1 MDLLLIIISTV
12 LIILGIIGSF
22 MPILPGPLTSW
33 LGLFILNL
41 ISSVEIDNTLLIIT
55 FIIATTIFI
64 LDSLI
69 PIYGSKYFGAT
80 KYGIIGA
87 SIGLV
92 IGIITPIP
100 FGILIG
106 PILGALIGELL
117 FNNDLKKSIK
127 SSIGVL
133 IGFVASSFI
142 KFVTSIVYLIIY
154 IVQLWEYIIII

>member
-1 MDLLLIIISTV
+1 MDLLLIIISAV
-12 LIILGIIGSF
+12 LINSGIIGSF

-33 LGLFILNL
+33 FGLFILNL
-41 ISSVEIDNTLLIIT
+41 ISSVEIDSTLLIIT
-55 FIIATTIFI
+55 FIIAITIFI

-142 KFVTSIVYLIIY
+142 KFVTSIVYLMIY
-154 IVQLWEYIIII
+154 IIQLWEYI

>member
-1 MDLLLIIISTV
+1 MDLLLIIISAV
-12 LIILGIIGSF
+12 LIISGIIGSF

-33 LGLFILNL
+33 FGLFILNL
-41 ISSVEIDNTLLIIT
+41 ISSVEIDSTLLIIT
-55 FIIATTIFI
+55 FIIAITIFI

-142 KFVTSIVYLIIY
+142 KFVTSIVYLMIY
-154 IVQLWEYIIII
+154 IIELWKYI

>member
-1 MDLLLIIISTV
+1 MDLFLIIISSL
-12 LIILGIIGSF
+12 LIILGMVGSF
-22 MPILPGPLTSW
+22 MPIIPGPLTSW
-33 LGLFILNL
+33 FGLFIFNL
-41 ISSVEIDNTLLIIT
+41 IPTVEIDNTILVIT
-55 FIIATTIFI
+55 FIISIIIFI
-64 LDSLI
+64 LDNLI

-92 IGIITPIP
+92 VGILSPIP

-106 PILGALIGELL
+106 PIFGALIGELM

-133 IGFVASSFI
+133 IGFLASSLI
-142 KFVTSIVYLIIY
+142 KFVTCIAYLMIYLIQFWKY
-154 IVQLWEYIIII
+154 I

>member
-1 MDLLLIIISTV
+1 MDLFLLILSAMLIIS
-12 LIILGIIGSF
+12 GIIGSF
-22 MPILPGPLTSW
+22 MPIIPGPLTSW
-33 LGLFILNL
+33 FGLFSLNL
-41 ISSVEIDNTLLIIT
+41 ISTVEIDKTLLIIT
-55 FIIATTIFI
+55 FIIALIIFV

-80 KYGIIGA
+80 KYGILGA
-87 SIGLV
+87 SIGLL

-100 FGILIG
+100 FGIIIG

-133 IGFVASSFI
+133 IGFLASTFI
-142 KFVTSIVYLIIY
+142 KFITSLIYLMIY
-154 IVQLWEYIIII
+154 LVQLWEYI

>member
-1 MDLLLIIISTV
+1 MDLFLIIISSL
-12 LIILGIIGSF
+12 LIILGMVGSF
-22 MPILPGPLTSW
+22 MPIIPGPLTSW
-33 LGLFILNL
+33 FGLFIFNL
-41 ISSVEIDNTLLIIT
+41 IPTAEINSTILVIT
-55 FIIATTIFI
+55 FIIAVIIFI
-64 LDSLI
+64 LDYLI

-92 IGIITPIP
+92 VGILSPIP

-106 PILGALIGELL
+106 PIFGALIGELM

-133 IGFVASSFI
+133 IGFVASSLI
-142 KFVTSIVYLIIY
+142 KFVTCIAYLMIY
-154 IVQLWEYIIII
+154 LMQFWEYI

>member
-1 MDLLLIIISTV
+1 MDLLLIIISGV

-33 LGLFILNL
+33 FGLFILNL
-41 ISSVEIDNTLLIIT
+41 ISSIEIENTLLIIT
-55 FIIATTIFI
+55 FIIAVTIFI

-92 IGIITPIP
+92 IGILTPIP

-106 PILGALIGELL
+106 PIMGALIGELL
-117 FNNDLKKSIK
+117 FNKDLKKSIK

-142 KFVTSIVYLIIY
+142 KFVTCVVYLIIY
-154 IVQLWEYIIII
+154 IVQLWEYI

>member
-1 MDLLLIIISTV
+1 MDLFLLILSAMLIIS
-12 LIILGIIGSF
+12 GIIGSF
-22 MPILPGPLTSW
+22 IPILPGPLTSW
-33 LGLFILNL
+33 FGLFSLNL
-41 ISSVEIDNTLLIIT
+41 ISTVEIDKTLLIIT
-55 FIIATTIFI
+55 FVIALIIFV

-80 KYGIIGA
+80 KYGILGA
-87 SIGLV
+87 SIGLL

-100 FGILIG
+100 FGIIIG

-133 IGFVASSFI
+133 IGFLASTFI
-142 KFVTSIVYLIIY
+142 KFITSVIYLMIY
-154 IVQLWEYIIII
+154 LVQLWEYI

>member
-1 MDLLLIIISTV
+1 MDLLLIIISAV
-12 LIILGIIGSF
+12 LIISGIIGSF

-33 LGLFILNL
+33 FGLFILNL
-41 ISSVEIDNTLLIIT
+41 ISSIEIDSTLLIIT
-55 FIIATTIFI
+55 FIIAITIFI

-87 SIGLV
+87 STVDV
-92 IGIITPIP
+92 IGIIAPIP

-142 KFVTSIVYLIIY
+142 KFVTSIVYLMIY
-154 IVQLWEYIIII
+154 IIQLWEYI

>member
-1 MDLLLIIISTV
+1 MDLLLIIISAV

-33 LGLFILNL
+33 FGLFILNL
-41 ISSVEIDNTLLIIT
+41 ISSVEIDSALLIIT
-55 FIIATTIFI
+55 FIIAITIFI

-117 FNNDLKKSIK
+117 FNNDLRKSIK

-133 IGFVASSFI
+133 IGFVASSLI
-142 KFVTSIVYLIIY
+142 KFVISIVYLMIY
-154 IVQLWEYIIII
+154 LVQLWEYIQ

>member
-1 MDLLLIIISTV
+1 MDLFLLILSAMLIIS
-12 LIILGIIGSF
+12 GIIGSF
-22 MPILPGPLTSW
+22 IPILPGPLTSW
-33 LGLFILNL
+33 FGLFSLNL
-41 ISSVEIDNTLLIIT
+41 ISTVEIDKTLLIIT
-55 FIIATTIFI
+55 FVIAVIIFI

-80 KYGIIGA
+80 KYGILGA
-87 SIGLV
+87 SIGLL

-100 FGILIG
+100 FGIIIG

-133 IGFVASSFI
+133 IGFLASTFI
-142 KFVTSIVYLIIY
+142 KFITSVIYLMIY
-154 IVQLWEYIIII
+154 LVQLWEYI

>member
-1 MDLLLIIISTV
+1 MDLLLIIISGV

-33 LGLFILNL
+33 FGLFILNL
-41 ISSVEIDNTLLIIT
+41 ISSIEIENTLLIIT
-55 FIIATTIFI
+55 FIIAVTIFI

-92 IGIITPIP
+92 IGILTPIP

-106 PILGALIGELL
+106 PIMGALIGELL
-117 FNNDLKKSIK
+117 FNKDLKKSIK

-133 IGFVASSFI
+133 IGFLASSFI
-142 KFVTSIVYLIIY
+142 KFVTCVIYLIIY
-154 IVQLWEYIIII
+154 IVKLWEYI

>member
-1 MDLLLIIISTV
+1 MDLLLIIISAV
-12 LIILGIIGSF
+12 LIISGIIGSF

-33 LGLFILNL
+33 FGLFILNL
-41 ISSVEIDNTLLIIT
+41 ISSIEIDSTLLIIT
-55 FIIATTIFI
+55 FIIAITIFI

-100 FGILIG
+100 FGILICR
-106 PILGALIGELL
+106 ILGALIGELL

-142 KFVTSIVYLIIY
+142 KFVTSIVYLMIY
-154 IVQLWEYIIII
+154 IIQLWEYI

>member
-1 MDLLLIIISTV
+1 MDLLLIIISGV

-33 LGLFILNL
+33 FGLFILNL
-41 ISSVEIDNTLLIIT
+41 ISSIEIENTLLTIT
-55 FIIATTIFI
+55 FIIAVTIFI

-92 IGIITPIP
+92 IGILTPIP

-106 PILGALIGELL
+106 PIMGALIGELL
-117 FNNDLKKSIK
+117 FNKDLKKSIK

-142 KFVTSIVYLIIY
+142 KFVTCVIYLIIY
-154 IVQLWEYIIII
+154 IVQLWEYI

>member
-1 MDLLLIIISTV
+1 MDLFLLILSAMLIIS
-12 LIILGIIGSF
+12 GIIGSF
-22 MPILPGPLTSW
+22 IPILPGPLTSW
-33 LGLFILNL
+33 FGLFSLNL
-41 ISSVEIDNTLLIIT
+41 ISTVEIDKTLLIIT
-55 FIIATTIFI
+55 FIIALIIFV

-80 KYGIIGA
+80 KYGILGA
-87 SIGLV
+87 SIGLL

-100 FGILIG
+100 FGIIIG

-133 IGFVASSFI
+133 IGFLASTFI
-142 KFVTSIVYLIIY
+142 KFITSLIYLMIY
-154 IVQLWEYIIII
+154 LVQLWEYI

>member
-1 MDLLLIIISTV
+1 MDLFLIIISSL
-12 LIILGIIGSF
+12 LIILGMAGSF

-33 LGLFILNL
+33 FGLFIFNL
-41 ISSVEIDNTLLIIT
+41 IPTAEIDSTILVIT
-55 FIIATTIFI
+55 FIIAIIIFI
-64 LDSLI
+64 LDNLI

-87 SIGLV
+87 STGLV
-92 IGIITPIP
+92 VGILSPIP

-106 PILGALIGELL
+106 PILGALIGELI

-133 IGFVASSFI
+133 IGFLASSLI
-142 KFVTSIVYLIIY
+142 KFVTCIAYLMIYLI
-154 IVQLWEYIIII
+154 QFWEYI

>member
-1 MDLLLIIISTV
+1 MDLFLIIISSL
-12 LIILGIIGSF
+12 LIILGMVGSF
-22 MPILPGPLTSW
+22 MPIIPGPLTSW
-33 LGLFILNL
+33 FGLFIFNL
-41 ISSVEIDNTLLIIT
+41 IPTAEIDSTILVIT
-55 FIIATTIFI
+55 FIIAIIIFI
-64 LDSLI
+64 LDNLI

-92 IGIITPIP
+92 VGILSPIP

-106 PILGALIGELL
+106 PVFGALIGELM

-133 IGFVASSFI
+133 IGFLASSLI
-142 KFVTSIVYLIIY
+142 KFVTCIAYLMIYLI
-154 IVQLWEYIIII
+154 QFWEYI

>member
-92 IGIITPIP
+92 IGIIAPIP

>member
-1 MDLLLIIISTV
+1 MDLFLLILSAM

-22 MPILPGPLTSW
+22 IPILPGPLTSW
-33 LGLFILNL
+33 FGLFILNL
-41 ISSVEIDNTLLIIT
+41 ISTVEIDKTLLIIT
-55 FIIATTIFI
+55 FIIALIIFV

-80 KYGIIGA
+80 KYGILGA
-87 SIGLV
+87 SIGLL

-100 FGILIG
+100 FGVIIG

-133 IGFVASSFI
+133 IGFLASTFI
-142 KFVTSIVYLIIY
+142 KFITSVIYLMIY
-154 IVQLWEYIIII
+154 LVQLWEYI

>member
-1 MDLLLIIISTV
+1 MDLLLIIISAV

-33 LGLFILNL
+33 FGLFIVNL

-55 FIIATTIFI
+55 FIIAATIFI

-92 IGIITPIP
+92 IGIIIPIP

-142 KFVTSIVYLIIY
+142 KFVTSIVYLMIY
-154 IVQLWEYIIII
+154 IIQLWEYI

>member
-1 MDLLLIIISTV
+1 MDLFLLILSAMLIIS
-12 LIILGIIGSF
+12 GIIGSF
-22 MPILPGPLTSW
+22 IPILPGPLTSW
-33 LGLFILNL
+33 FGLFSLNL
-41 ISSVEIDNTLLIIT
+41 ISTVEIDKTLLIIT
-55 FIIATTIFI
+55 FIIALIIFV

-80 KYGIIGA
+80 KYGISGA
-87 SIGLV
+87 LIGLL

-100 FGILIG
+100 FGIIIG

-133 IGFVASSFI
+133 IGFLASTFI
-142 KFVTSIVYLIIY
+142 KFITSVIYLMIY
-154 IVQLWEYIIII
+154 LVQLWEYI

>member
-1 MDLLLIIISTV
+1 MDLLLIIISAV
-12 LIILGIIGSF
+12 LIISGIIGSF

-33 LGLFILNL
+33 FGLFILNL
-41 ISSVEIDNTLLIIT
+41 ISSVEIDSTLLIIT
-55 FIIATTIFI
+55 FIIAITIFI

-142 KFVTSIVYLIIY
+142 KFIASIVYLMIY
-154 IVQLWEYIIII
+154 LVQLWEYIQ

>member
-1 MDLLLIIISTV
+1 MDLFLIIISAV

-33 LGLFILNL
+33 FGLFIVNL
-41 ISSVEIDNTLLIIT
+41 ISSVEIDSTLLIIT
-55 FIIATTIFI
+55 FIIAATIFI

-117 FNNDLKKSIK
+117 FNNDLRKSIK

-133 IGFVASSFI
+133 IGFVASSLI
-142 KFVTSIVYLIIY
+142 KFVISIVYLMIY
-154 IVQLWEYIIII
+154 LVQLWEYIQ

>member
-1 MDLLLIIISTV
+1 MDLFLIIISAV

-33 LGLFILNL
+33 FGLFILNL
-41 ISSVEIDNTLLIIT
+41 ISSVEIDSALLIIT
-55 FIIATTIFI
+55 FIIAITIFI

-117 FNNDLKKSIK
+117 FNNDLRKSIK

-133 IGFVASSFI
+133 IGFVASSLI
-142 KFVTSIVYLIIY
+142 KFVISIVYLMIY
-154 IVQLWEYIIII
+154 LVQLWEYIQ

>member
-1 MDLLLIIISTV
+1 MDLFLLILSAMLIIS
-12 LIILGIIGSF
+12 GIIGSF
-22 MPILPGPLTSW
+22 IPILPGPLTSW
-33 LGLFILNL
+33 FGLFSLNL
-41 ISSVEIDNTLLIIT
+41 ISTVEIDKTLLIIT
-55 FIIATTIFI
+55 FIIALIIFV

-142 KFVTSIVYLIIY
+142 KFVTSIVYLMIY
-154 IVQLWEYIIII
+154 IIQLWEYI

>member
-1 MDLLLIIISTV
+1 MDPLLIIISAV
-12 LIILGIIGSF
+12 LIISGIIGSF

-33 LGLFILNL
+33 FGLFILNL
-41 ISSVEIDNTLLIIT
+41 ISSVEIDSALLIIT
-55 FIIATTIFI
+55 FIIAITIFI

-142 KFVTSIVYLIIY
+142 KFVTSIVYLMIY
-154 IVQLWEYIIII
+154 IIQLWEYI

>member
-1 MDLLLIIISTV
+1 MDLLLIIISAV
-12 LIILGIIGSF
+12 LIISGIIGSF

-33 LGLFILNL
+33 FGLFILNL
-41 ISSVEIDNTLLIIT
+41 ISSVEIDSALLIIT
-55 FIIATTIFI
+55 FIIAATIFI

-142 KFVTSIVYLIIY
+142 KFVTSIVYLMIY
-154 IVQLWEYIIII
+154 IIQLWEYI

>member
-1 MDLLLIIISTV
+1 MDLFLLILSAMLIIS
-12 LIILGIIGSF
+12 GIIGSF
-22 MPILPGPLTSW
+22 IPIIPGPLTSW
-33 LGLFILNL
+33 FGLFILNL
-41 ISSVEIDNTLLIIT
+41 ISTVEIDKTLLIIT
-55 FIIATTIFI
+55 FIIALIIFV

-80 KYGIIGA
+80 KYGILGA
-87 SIGLV
+87 SIGLL

-100 FGILIG
+100 FGIIIG

-133 IGFVASSFI
+133 IGFLASTFI
-142 KFVTSIVYLIIY
+142 KFITSVIYLMIY
-154 IVQLWEYIIII
+154 LVQLWEYI

>member
-1 MDLLLIIISTV
+1 MDLLLIIISAV
-12 LIILGIIGSF
+12 LIISGIIGSF

-33 LGLFILNL
+33 FGLFILNL
-41 ISSVEIDNTLLIIT
+41 ISSIEIDSTLLIIT
-55 FIIATTIFI
+55 FIIAITIFI

-87 SIGLV
+87 STGLV
-92 IGIITPIP
+92 IGIISPIP

-142 KFVTSIVYLIIY
+142 KFVTSIVYLMIY
-154 IVQLWEYIIII
+154 IIQLWEYI

>member
-1 MDLLLIIISTV
+1 MDLLLIIISAV
-12 LIILGIIGSF
+12 LIISGIIGSF
-22 MPILPGPLTSW
+22 IPILPGPLTSW
-33 LGLFILNL
+33 FGLFILNL
-41 ISSVEIDNTLLIIT
+41 ISSVEIDSALLIIT
-55 FIIATTIFI
+55 FIIAITIFI

-92 IGIITPIP
+92 IGIIIPIP

-142 KFVTSIVYLIIY
+142 KFVTSIVYLMIY
-154 IVQLWEYIIII
+154 IIQLWEYI